1 MSSQLP
7 PQLSDIPMLSS
18 ISTQLEIEEAKIRL
32 PPPTARGHSGKLFLE
47 QLIAEAQP
55 LIRRRLRQKGIEGEV
70 LEDLCVESIERY
82 ITAIQ
87 RREAREEGDLE
98 HPGRYALS
106 VTDTV
111 FDDHLRRIRPNW
123 YRLKRRILYLLDST
137 KAKGL
142 FSRWKNRSAWIGGF
156 ARWTEDPFRP
166 NARYHAF
173 CARPALFCRQELHE
187 VQPSELPLP
196 TLMAHFFRWLGTPLE
211 VDELTT
217 HLADLQNIRDADTLS
232 LEDIAAQN
240 DRDTDQLLPPSCED
254 VADRVLDAIQSE
266 SFRADLWV
274 IICALPVRQ
283 RQALLLGMSSDE
295 LLMMEASQ
303 AISNTLE
310 MPQTQLIDLWPE
322 LPLTDSQIAQR
333 LDCTPKQVS
342 NLRKCARERIG
353 RHLKL

>member
-1 MSSQLP
+1 MAG
-7 PQLSDIPMLSS
+7 
-18 ISTQLEIEEAKIRL
+18 EEARLRL
-32 PPPTARGHSGKLFLE
+32 PVLDSGDRSAALVLE
-47 QLIAEAQP
+47 KLIAEARP
-55 LIRRRLRQKGIEGEV
+55 LIRRRLRQKGLEGEV
-70 LEDLCVESIERY
+70 LEDLSVEAIERF

-87 RREAREEGDLE
+87 RREAREEIDLE

-106 VTDTV
+106 VAETV
-111 FDDHLRRIRPNW
+111 FDDHLRRLKPNW
-123 YRLKRRILYLLDST
+123 CRLKRRILYLLDTT

-142 FSRWKNRSAWIGGF
+142 FSRWKNRSTWIGGF

-217 HLADLQNIRDADTLS
+217 HLADLQDIRDMDMLS

-240 DRDTDQLLPPSCED
+240 DRDADNVLPPSCED
-254 VADRVLDAIQSE
+254 VAERVVDAIQGE
-266 SFRADLWV
+266 SFRASLWKIV
-274 IICALPVRQ
+274 CALPIRQ
-283 RQALLLGMSSDE
+283 RHALLLGMSSDE
-295 LLMMEASQ
+295 LLMMETSQ
-303 AISNTLE
+303 SLANALE
-310 MPQTQLIDLWPE
+310 LPQKQLLDLWPE

-333 LDCTPKQVS
+333 LDITPKQVS

-353 RHLKL
+353 RNLKL